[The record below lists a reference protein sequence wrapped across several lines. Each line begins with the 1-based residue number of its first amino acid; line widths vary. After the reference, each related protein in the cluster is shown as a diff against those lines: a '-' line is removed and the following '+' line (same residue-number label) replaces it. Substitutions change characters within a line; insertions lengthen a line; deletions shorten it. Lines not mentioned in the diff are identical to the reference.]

1 MLKEIYAIPN
11 GETRYKNNVVEL
23 TSELDVIIQQVDL
36 LLFTNKGDVLM
47 MPEFGCNLEQYL
59 FDTSF
64 NESVIKSIIMN
75 QINTYI
81 YLKGTYTVE
90 VDVSFVKWDFNV
102 AMVVDLTI
110 NNKKVASYLI

>member
-47 MPEFGCNLEQYL
+47 MPEFGCNL
-59 FDTSF
+59 
-64 NESVIKSIIMN
+64 SIRER
-75 QINTYI
+75 
-81 YLKGTYTVE
+81 GR
-90 VDVSFVKWDFNV
+90 
-102 AMVVDLTI
+102 
-110 NNKKVASYLI
+110 